1 MLNWLKNGVDEKQK
15 YYIFAASAFNFNL
28 VSELLHIGVSDVLTK
43 LVSLDK
49 LDKIKRKYL
58 NVQNEFSFHFKQINL
73 KTILVMYTYPKTIIW
88 QG

>member
-1 MLNWLKNGVDEKQK
+1 MLNWLKKEWMKNKNII
-15 YYIFAASAFNFNL
+15 IFAASAFNFNL
-28 VSELLHIGVSDVLTK
+28 VSELLQIGVSDVLTK

-49 LDKIKRKYL
+49 QDKIKRKYL
-58 NVQNEFSFHFKQINL
+58 NIQNEFSFHFKQIYL